1 MTNALCSGSFMC
13 DIIASGLPG
22 LGEPGGLT
30 YAPNGIKLHPGGHA
44 ANVAID
50 LAQLGKSNIVA
61 VGCLGDDLLGDYMES
76 TLKENDV
83 NVKAERLKGIN
94 TSKNIVLV
102 VKGEDRRFYAEL
114 AANTMLSPG
123 HIISTLK
130 DTHPKTFYQG
140 TVGGLRFLD
149 GHLSEVL
156 GEARKLG
163 CLTVV
168 DIIVPH
174 DDGWRD
180 LKASFPLIDALHCND
195 DESLA
200 LTNEKEPLAAIN
212 QIMEQGVKMCII
224 TMGDEGLIAAVGDIR
239 LKMPSL
245 TVDAVDPT
253 GAGDAFCAGIIDA
266 LLEAEI
272 DGKSLQTIKTDML
285 KGILLRGAA
294 AGAACVTVSGASTA
308 VTAENVNRLIQE
320 QADTVLAETFVI

>member
-13 DIIASGLPG
+13 DIIASELPR
-22 LGEPGGLT
+22 LGEPGDLI
-30 YAPNGIKLHPGGHA
+30 YAPNGIKFHPGGHA

-50 LAQLGKSNIVA
+50 LAQLGRSDIAA
-61 VGCLGDDLLGDYMES
+61 VGCLGDDLLGGYMERI
-76 TLKENDV
+76 LKENGV

-94 TSKNIVLV
+94 TSKNIVVV

-123 HIISTLK
+123 HVIDTLK
-130 DTHPKTFYQG
+130 ETRPKIFYQG
-140 TVGGLRFLD
+140 TVGGLRFID
-149 GHLSEVL
+149 GSLSKVL
-156 GEARKLG
+156 GEARNLG

-168 DIIVPH
+168 DIIIPH
-174 DDGWRD
+174 DGGWRD
-180 LKASFPLIDALHCND
+180 LNDSYPFIDVLHCND

-200 LTNEKEPLAAIN
+200 LTNEEEPPAAIN
-212 QIMEQGVKMCII
+212 QIIEQGVKLCMI
-224 TMGDEGLIAAVGDIR
+224 TMGDQGLIAAVGDIR

-272 DGKSLQTIKTDML
+272 NGKSLQTINTDML
-285 KGILLRGAA
+285 KGLLLRGAA
-294 AGAACVTVSGASTA
+294 AGAACVTASGASTA
-308 VTAENVNRLIQE
+308 VTAENVSRLIRD
-320 QADTVLAETFVI
+320 QADAVLGETLVI